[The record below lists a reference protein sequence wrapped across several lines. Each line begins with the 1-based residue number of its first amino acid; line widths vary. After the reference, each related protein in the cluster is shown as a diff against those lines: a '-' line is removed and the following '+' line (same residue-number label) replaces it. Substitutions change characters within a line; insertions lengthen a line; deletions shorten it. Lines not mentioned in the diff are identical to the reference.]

1 MGYMG
6 GGIRACPQREGS
18 RGSVS
23 PVVIFEGCPHRD
35 ESGAGQAE
43 GISCVAPGSLEEQA
57 VGNSEETRPAEP

>member
-1 MGYMG
+1 M
-6 GGIRACPQREGS
+6 
-18 RGSVS
+18 S

-43 GISCVAPGSLEEQA
+43 GISRVAPGSLEEQA